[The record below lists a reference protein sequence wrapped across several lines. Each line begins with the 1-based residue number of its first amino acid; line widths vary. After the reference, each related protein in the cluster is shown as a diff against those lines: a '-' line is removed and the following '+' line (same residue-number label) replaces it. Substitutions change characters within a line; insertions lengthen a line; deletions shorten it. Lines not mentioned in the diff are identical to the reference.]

1 MAGEIKEIVR
11 SRLCG
16 LKDIYVA
23 VVEKNDNDIYLAGTP
38 VKLAKAL
45 NAKVSDKFTQEKIYS
60 DDSVEDIVEQYEGTD
75 IDFEVNTLAPQDY
88 SNLYENLYKHGYL
101 LKAAND
107 AAKEIAIG
115 WRAKKRNGKYE
126 FTWYFCGKLERPEM
140 NYETQEEKMKT
151 QTAGLKGMFYAR
163 QKEDTIDGLKKN
175 LYAIQV
181 DEGNLLADHTSAREA
196 INKWFEEVQEYTVPV
211 AEAKNQELNINK

>member
-1 MAGEIKEIVR
+1 MSEVKEIIR
-11 SRLCG
+11 SRTCG
-16 LKDIYVA
+16 LKDIYIS
-23 VVEKNDNDIYLAGTP
+23 VVEKNDTTVYLAGKP

-88 SNLYENLYKHGYL
+88 ANLYENLYKHGYL
-101 LKAAND
+101 LKAAGD
-107 AAKEIAIG
+107 GAKEIAIG

-126 FTWYFCGKLERPEM
+126 FTWYFCGKLERPEQ
-140 NYETQEEKMKT
+140 NYETQEDKMKT

-163 QKEDTIDGLKKN
+163 QKEDTIDGVKKN

-181 DEGNLLADHTSAREA
+181 DESNLVAADTTAKA
-196 INKWFEEVQEYTVPV
+196 ALDNWFSDVQEYTEPEVQQL
-211 AEAKNQELNINK
+211 ETQIEINN